1 MERAASR
8 NPEDKSLEAI
18 LGDEEL
24 QQLRQDFKEQEL
36 IDSTRAGIGRKLP
49 DSTGFIDTLEE
60 QFYQRASNQTPEQYR
75 EFARQRESQL
85 ITLFLVYSHGQGF
98 FLSLHF
104 YWGLMMGLSPPELVK
119 QLLLV
124 GMYGGIQVL
133 NAGQMTL
140 ERTLLYLKRRVDER
154 KTTTLEILGG
164 ITTVSPDPL
173 APAG

>member
-1 MERAASR
+1 VALR
-8 NPEDKSLEAI
+8 NSEDTALETL

-24 QQLRQDFKEQEL
+24 LKLRQGFKEQDL
-36 IDSTRAGIGRKLP
+36 LDSTRAGIGRKLP
-49 DSTGFIDTLEE
+49 DSAGFIDTLEA

-85 ITLFLVYSHGQGF
+85 ITLFLVYSRGQGF
-98 FLSLHF
+98 FLSIHV
-104 YWGLMMGLSPPELVK
+104 YWGLMMGLSPTEVTR

-140 ERTLLYLKRRVDER
+140 ERTLLYLKRRVEER
-154 KTTTLEILGG
+154 KTTTLDILSG